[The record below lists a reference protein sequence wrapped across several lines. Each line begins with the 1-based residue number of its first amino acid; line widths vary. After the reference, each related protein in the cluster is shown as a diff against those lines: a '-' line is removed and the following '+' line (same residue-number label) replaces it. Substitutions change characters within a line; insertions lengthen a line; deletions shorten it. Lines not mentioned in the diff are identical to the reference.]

1 MILFYGLFGVFA
13 DIALIFNLCLMLGS
27 LSLLGATLTLPGI
40 AGIALTMGMAV
51 DANVLIYERI
61 REEVRAGRTML
72 SALDA
77 GFKRAFGTILDSHV
91 TTLVAGFLMFWLGSG
106 PGQGFAVTAQHRG
119 LDLALLG
126 NPGDPAA
133 DRHLAAPMA
142 TQRRSRFD
150 TPPSCDIRTE
160 MRPLIVIRR
169 TPKIDFMA
177 WHKIGF
183 ALSLLLTLSS
193 IVLFLTVGLNYGI
206 DFVGGTLIEV
216 RSTTGPAD
224 LAEMRQKLDAL
235 HIGDASLQ
243 GFGPPTDVLI
253 RLPRQPGGDAAQEKV
268 VQLARQALGTGVE
281 YRRVEV
287 VGPSVGSELIRAGV
301 IATILALF
309 AIAAY
314 IWFRF
319 EWPFGVGGMIST
331 LHDVVTTV
339 GLFALFQLEFNLTTL
354 AAILTVAGY
363 SVNDTVVIYD
373 RVRESM
379 RKYRTMPFRD
389 LINLA
394 LNETLSRTILTVST
408 VALAVLSL
416 LFLGGEV
423 LRGFSIA
430 MLWGV
435 VIGTYSSLFIAAP
448 ILYYVQPNRAA
459 IARSAEGAKAGAPGT
474 S

>member
-1 MILFYGLFGVFA
+1 
-13 DIALIFNLCLMLGS
+13 
-27 LSLLGATLTLPGI
+27 
-40 AGIALTMGMAV
+40 
-51 DANVLIYERI
+51 
-61 REEVRAGRTML
+61 
-72 SALDA
+72 
-77 GFKRAFGTILDSHV
+77 
-91 TTLVAGFLMFWLGSG
+91 
-106 PGQGFAVTAQHRG
+106 
-119 LDLALLG
+119 
-126 NPGDPAA
+126 
-133 DRHLAAPMA
+133 
-142 TQRRSRFD
+142 
-150 TPPSCDIRTE
+150 
-160 MRPLIVIRR
+160 
-169 TPKIDFMA
+169 
-177 WHKIGF
+177 
-183 ALSLLLTLSS
+183 
-193 IVLFLTVGLNYGI
+193 
-206 DFVGGTLIEV
+206 V
-216 RSTTGPAD
+216 RSTTGPAN

-235 HIGDASLQ
+235 HIGEASLQ

-253 RLPRQPGGDAAQEKV
+253 RLPRQPGGDAAQEQV
-268 VQLARQALGTGVE
+268 VQLVRQALGTTVE

-319 EWPFGVGGMIST
+319 EWQFGVGGMIST
-331 LHDVVTTV
+331 LHDVITTV
-339 GLFALFQLEFNLTTL
+339 GLFALLQLEFNLTTL

-448 ILYYVQPNRAA
+448 VLYYVQPNRAA
-459 IARSAEGAKAGAPGT
+459 IARSGEAAKAGAPGT

>member
-1 MILFYGLFGVFA
+1 
-13 DIALIFNLCLMLGS
+13 
-27 LSLLGATLTLPGI
+27 
-40 AGIALTMGMAV
+40 
-51 DANVLIYERI
+51 
-61 REEVRAGRTML
+61 
-72 SALDA
+72 
-77 GFKRAFGTILDSHV
+77 
-91 TTLVAGFLMFWLGSG
+91 
-106 PGQGFAVTAQHRG
+106 
-119 LDLALLG
+119 
-126 NPGDPAA
+126 
-133 DRHLAAPMA
+133 
-142 TQRRSRFD
+142 
-150 TPPSCDIRTE
+150 

-177 WHKIGF
+177 WHKVGF
-183 ALSLLLTLSS
+183 ALSLLLTVSS
-193 IVLFLTVGLNYGI
+193 ITLFVTIGLNYGI

-216 RSTTGPAD
+216 RVSPGPAD
-224 LAEMRQKLDAL
+224 LADMRQKLDAL
-235 HIGDASLQ
+235 HIGEPSLQ

-253 RLPRQPGGDAAQEKV
+253 RLPRQPGGDAAQEQA
-268 VQLARQALGTGVE
+268 VQLVRQTLGPGVE
-281 YRRVEV
+281 YRRTEV
-287 VGPSVGSELIRAGV
+287 VGPSVGGELIRAGV
-301 IATILALF
+301 IATVLALF
-309 AIAAY
+309 AIGLY

-319 EWPFGVGGMIST
+319 EWQFGVGGMIST

-354 AAILTVAGY
+354 AAILTIAGY

-379 RKYRTMPFRD
+379 RKYPRMPLRD

-416 LFLGGEV
+416 LFLGGQV

-448 ILYYVQPNRAA
+448 LLYYVRPNRAA
-459 IARSAEGAKAGAPGT
+459 VARPGETAQARAGGAPP
-474 S
+474 

>member
-1 MILFYGLFGVFA
+1 M
-13 DIALIFNLCLMLGS
+13 
-27 LSLLGATLTLPGI
+27 
-40 AGIALTMGMAV
+40 
-51 DANVLIYERI
+51 
-61 REEVRAGRTML
+61 
-72 SALDA
+72 
-77 GFKRAFGTILDSHV
+77 K
-91 TTLVAGFLMFWLGSG
+91 
-106 PGQGFAVTAQHRG
+106 
-119 LDLALLG
+119 
-126 NPGDPAA
+126 
-133 DRHLAAPMA
+133 
-142 TQRRSRFD
+142 
-150 TPPSCDIRTE
+150 
-160 MRPLIVIRR
+160 PLIVIRR

-183 ALSLLLTLSS
+183 ALSGLLTVGS

-216 RSTTGPAD
+216 RSTSGPAN
-224 LAEMRQKLDAL
+224 LADMRHKLDAL
-235 HIGDASLQ
+235 HIGEPSLQ

-253 RLPRQPGGDAAQEKV
+253 RLPRQPGGDAEQERA
-268 VQLARQALGTGVE
+268 VQLVRQALGSGVE
-281 YRRVEV
+281 YRRTEV

-301 IATILALF
+301 IATVLALF
-309 AIAAY
+309 AIALY

-319 EWPFGVGGMIST
+319 EWQFGVGGMIST
-331 LHDVVTTV
+331 LHDVITTV

-354 AAILTVAGY
+354 AAILTIAGY

-373 RVRESM
+373 RIRESL
-379 RKYRTMPFRD
+379 RKYPRMPFGD

-448 ILYYVQPNRAA
+448 VLYYVQPNRAA
-459 IARSAEGAKAGAPGT
+459 IARSSEGAKAGAPGT

>member
-1 MILFYGLFGVFA
+1 
-13 DIALIFNLCLMLGS
+13 
-27 LSLLGATLTLPGI
+27 
-40 AGIALTMGMAV
+40 
-51 DANVLIYERI
+51 
-61 REEVRAGRTML
+61 
-72 SALDA
+72 
-77 GFKRAFGTILDSHV
+77 
-91 TTLVAGFLMFWLGSG
+91 
-106 PGQGFAVTAQHRG
+106 
-119 LDLALLG
+119 
-126 NPGDPAA
+126 
-133 DRHLAAPMA
+133 
-142 TQRRSRFD
+142 
-150 TPPSCDIRTE
+150 

-169 TPKIDFMA
+169 TPNIDFMA
-177 WHKIGF
+177 WHNIGF
-183 ALSLLLTLSS
+183 AVSLLLTLSS

-216 RSTTGPAD
+216 RSTSGPAD
-224 LAEMRQKLDAL
+224 LAAMRQKLDAL

-268 VQLARQALGTGVE
+268 VQLARQALGQGIE
-281 YRRVEV
+281 YRRTEV
-287 VGPSVGSELIRAGV
+287 VGPSVGSELIQAGV
-301 IATILALF
+301 KATILALL
-309 AIAAY
+309 AIAGY

-319 EWPFGVGGMIST
+319 EWQFGVGGMIST

-339 GLFALFQLEFNLTTL
+339 GLFALFQIEFNLTTL

-416 LFLGGEV
+416 LVFGGEV
-423 LRGFSIA
+423 LKGFSIA
-430 MLWGV
+430 MMWGI

-448 ILYYVQPNRAA
+448 LLYYIRPKRGTEAKKAA
-459 IARSAEGAKAGAPGT
+459 GAEGAAERV